1 MAEYTTGERR
11 AVVVRVQFMHVELVV
26 CVLAAAAQR
35 FGCIRPFIINEPS
48 SIMRDGNAVLD
59 HSEHAT
65 GA

>member
-1 MAEYTTGERR
+1 
-11 AVVVRVQFMHVELVV
+11 MHVELVV